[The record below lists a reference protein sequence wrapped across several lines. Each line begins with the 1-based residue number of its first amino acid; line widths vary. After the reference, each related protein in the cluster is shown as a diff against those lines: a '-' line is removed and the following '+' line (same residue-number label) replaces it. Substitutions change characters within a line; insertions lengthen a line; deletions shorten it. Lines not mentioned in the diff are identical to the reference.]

1 MLHYQDYIKT
11 FEAIMGT
18 KNDPINIYWYKTF
31 QEIMNSD
38 WSEIST
44 KRIGDNYKIIF
55 VTNNKY
61 YSVILERGFGSDD
74 DIYYL
79 EEGTG
84 SGILEKFKNKFK
96 MEFLKNSA
104 EYVKNLKYDPKCLGD
119 LTYIRK
125 GSKYNII

>member
-1 MLHYQDYIKT
+1 MLQYSDFINTINESIGDKD
-11 FEAIMGT
+11 E
-18 KNDPINIYWYKTF
+18 PLNIYWYRNF
-31 QEIMNSD
+31 EHIMNSD

-44 KRIGDNYKIIF
+44 KRVGDNYKIIF
-55 VTNNKY
+55 MVNNKY
-61 YSVILERGFGSDD
+61 YSVIIERGSDD

>member
-1 MLHYQDYIKT
+1 MLQYSDFINTMNESIGDKDDT
-11 FEAIMGT
+11 
-18 KNDPINIYWYKTF
+18 INIYWYKNF
-31 QEIMNSD
+31 EQIMNSD
-38 WSEIST
+38 WSEIHT

-55 VTNNKY
+55 MTNNKY
-61 YSVILERGFGSDD
+61 YSVIIERGSDD

-79 EEGTG
+79 EEGTS

-104 EYVKNLKYDPKCLGD
+104 EYVKKFKYDPKCLGNLD
-119 LTYIRK
+119 YIRK